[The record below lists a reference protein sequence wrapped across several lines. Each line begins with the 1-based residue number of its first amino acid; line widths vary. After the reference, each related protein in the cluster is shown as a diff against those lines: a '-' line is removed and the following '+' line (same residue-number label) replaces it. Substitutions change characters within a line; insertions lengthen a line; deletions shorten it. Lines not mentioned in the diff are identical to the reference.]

1 MVLLCWWCTCAAS
14 PSRLIASNTCQNV
27 RILRQVQG
35 HLIQECTLGSQ
46 FEVTGSMQEVTS
58 MLIDKV
64 MGDRHNLGECNLR
77 TEFKST
83 ERKDKSFS

>member
-1 MVLLCWWCTCAAS
+1 M
-14 PSRLIASNTCQNV
+14 
-27 RILRQVQG
+27 QG

-64 MGDRHNLGECNLR
+64 MGDRRNLGPLGESTAGSLR
-77 TEFKST
+77 TDRSEGT
-83 ERKDKSFS
+83 KDESFS

>member
-1 MVLLCWWCTCAAS
+1 MFTQRDFFVTC
-14 PSRLIASNTCQNV
+14 
-27 RILRQVQG
+27 QVQG

-64 MGDRHNLGECNLR
+64 MGDRREALLM
-77 TEFKST
+77 SMP
-83 ERKDKSFS
+83 DDI